1 MIDRSKGYDDSGKAL
16 PRRRPVGCLAA
27 LVVAG
32 LIIIGLLIWLTV
44 G

>member
-32 LIIIGLLIWLTV
+32 LIIGLLIWLTV